1 MASPWIKF
9 GYAEMQFI
17 CEKEIKEREQGGRWE
32 CGYQAQR
39 DG

>member
-17 CEKEIKEREQGGRWE
+17 CEKEIKEREQGEKVGV
-32 CGYQAQR
+32 
-39 DG
+39 